1 MIKRLAA
8 VVIVAAA
15 LAAGG
20 WWWLDR
26 DAASEPERAGGGPP
40 RSTIVELVEIAPG
53 TARERFRTV
62 GEIHARDSV
71 RLTVEAAGIIAEL
84 PIEDGDRV
92 DRDDLILRLEEEEE
106 RAALAAAEAALAEAE
121 AELKRAR
128 ELAGDEFAAE
138 QRVETA
144 RAAYESAEADVERA
158 RVRLRDRRVLA
169 PFAGRVGV
177 VEVSPGSFVE
187 PSATITSL
195 YSVDSLE
202 VHFDVPQR
210 VAARV
215 EPGATVTLGGQR
227 LTVSTLTPAAQTAT
241 RTFTA
246 IAPLEA
252 HEPERLRPGTFVDVA
267 LTVAVREEALFV
279 PETAILRV
287 GERAFVFRANDGT
300 AERIEVTTGVRDDGR
315 IEVQGPLEA
324 GERVVTAGLEKLRDG
339 APIRTG
345 EARGATS

>member
-1 MIKRLAA
+1 MKKRLAA
-8 VVIVAAA
+8 VVLVAAA
-15 LAAGG
+15 LAGGG
-20 WWWLDR
+20 WWWLGR
-26 DAASEPERAGGGPP
+26 DAASEAERPGGGQP
-40 RSTIVELVEIAPG
+40 RATIVEVAEIAAG

-62 GEIHARDSV
+62 GEIRARDSV

-121 AELKRAR
+121 AELARAR
-128 ELAGDEFAAE
+128 ELAGEEFAAE

-144 RAAYESAEADVERA
+144 RAAYENAEADVERA

-169 PFAGRVGV
+169 PFDGRVGV
-177 VEVSPGSFVE
+177 VEVSPGSFIE

-210 VAARV
+210 VADRV
-215 EPGATVTLGGQR
+215 EPGATVTLGGQT
-227 LTVSTLTPAAQTAT
+227 LAVTTLTPAAAAAT

-246 IAPLEA
+246 IAPLE
-252 HEPERLRPGTFVDVA
+252 D
-267 LTVAVREEALFV
+267 
-279 PETAILRV
+279 TA
-287 GERAFVFRANDGT
+287 
-300 AERIEVTTGVRDDGR
+300 
-315 IEVQGPLEA
+315 P
-324 GERVVTAGLEKLRDG
+324 
-339 APIRTG
+339 
-345 EARGATS
+345 

>member
-1 MIKRLAA
+1 MRMLVAA
-8 VVIVAAA
+8 VVLVAAA
-15 LAAGG
+15 LVAGG
-20 WWWLDR
+20 WWWWQR
-26 DAASEPERAGGGPP
+26 DAASGTERADEPP
-40 RSTIVELVEIAPG
+40 RVSVVELAPVASAA
-53 TARERFRTV
+53 ARERFRTV

-128 ELAGDEFAAE
+128 ELAGEEFAAE

-252 HEPERLRPGTFVDVA
+252 TEPERLRPGAFVDVA

-315 IEVQGPLEA
+315 IEVQGPLRA
-324 GERVVTAGLEKLRDG
+324 GEHVVTAGIEKLRDG
-339 APIRTG
+339 AAIRT
-345 EARGATS
+345 EAEATS